1 MIKASEG
8 GGGKG
13 IRKANNDEEFSNG
26 FRQVRKLSFSADE
39 IEIDFK
45 QIGVIKYQTVFY
57 SIGLKFKYF

>member
-26 FRQVRKLSFSADE
+26 FRQVNSFA
-39 IEIDFK
+39 
-45 QIGVIKYQTVFY
+45 VIVP
-57 SIGLKFKYF
+57 IMM